1 MELPDLIS
9 LFVNNGTSIVVLAY
23 FMYTQ
28 NSTQKELKKTID
40 ELKELIKELILR
52 IKEGGER

>member
-40 ELKELIKELILR
+40 ELKDLIKELILR
-52 IKEGGER
+52 IKEG